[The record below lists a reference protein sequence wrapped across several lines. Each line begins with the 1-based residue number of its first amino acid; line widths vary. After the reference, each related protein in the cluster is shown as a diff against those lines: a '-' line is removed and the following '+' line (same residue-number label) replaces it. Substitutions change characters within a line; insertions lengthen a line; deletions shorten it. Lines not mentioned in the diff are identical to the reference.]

1 MGRERPSR
9 LHSIDSVAKAQN
21 YLEQYGRRECIEIR
35 GIPVAQDSTNE
46 DTNTIVKN
54 GGKLMGIDIED
65 EDISIS
71 HSLPQS
77 KKYKGKQIG
86 PPAIIARFA
95 RRDKRTNIMEQG

>member
-1 MGRERPSR
+1 
-9 LHSIDSVAKAQN
+9 
-21 YLEQYGRRECIEIR
+21 
-35 GIPVAQDSTNE
+35 
-46 DTNTIVKN
+46 
-54 GGKLMGIDIED
+54 MGIDIED